1 MNGRATQQQAVLSVQ
16 TFQLANEAAVAV
28 FHALAF
34 VDNEIGPLVL
44 LQMAAVDDA
53 HFVGR
58 DEHLWGSS
66 RSRRTNVRK
75 ENMKMV
81 DWKRKRERQLEVGKN
96 QRG

>member
-1 MNGRATQQQAVLSVQ
+1 
-16 TFQLANEAAVAV
+16 
-28 FHALAF
+28 
-34 VDNEIGPLVL
+34 
-44 LQMAAVDDA
+44 MAAVDDA